1 MVLYNVTSKIYE
13 LNAVP
18 MEIWVLAGLLG
29 IILVIL
35 SLPPA
40 ESKGDVM
47 RNAIISFMAW
57 IPLAFTA
64 LNAFHVDDMTGV
76 ILTSD
81 DLAIIEAHTI
91 YSFDLI
97 GYLFALATLGA
108 IVNTLRIVLLTKEF
122 DLDTGSPAV
131 GEREDDDD
139 DYGR

>member
-18 MEIWVLAGLLG
+18 MEIWVLSGLLG

-97 GYLFALATLGA
+97 GYLFGLATVLA
-108 IVNTLRIVLLTKEF
+108 IFNTIRIVMLNKSF
-122 DLDTGSPAV
+122 SDNVDGYRNVDV
-131 GEREDDDD
+131 GFEE
-139 DYGR
+139 